1 MQAHVRV
8 KVVSGLHLKEF
19 PKVTGVF
26 VKVSLTPGSDS
37 FRTKPINR
45 EDIRSR
51 ADFSNDT
58 LTFAVKEKDIPKLV
72 LQFVLYM
79 KLKPDPISFAFLS
92 LPLGV
97 CSPGS
102 RVEGKFAFT
111 CESFYTEGVKGC
123 IEVHIATDPRKRPFS
138 DEKRPID
145 MSIIQQFIQ
154 DQGAGKVS
162 VAGTRDSRLPSQEMV
177 DAVEAALATAP
188 PEMWNYFLDMQ
199 FLKDGLRY
207 FRAPGAPPA

>member
-8 KVVSGLHLKEF
+8 KVVSGISLKDF
-19 PKVTGVF
+19 PKVTGVY
-26 VKVSLTPGSDS
+26 VKMSLSSGSES
-37 FRTKPINR
+37 LQTKPVSR
-45 EDIRSR
+45 EDVRSR

-58 LTFAVKEKDIPKLV
+58 LTFAVKEKEIPKLV

-79 KLKPDPISFAFLS
+79 KLKPDPLSFAFLS
-92 LPLGV
+92 LPLRI
-97 CSPGS
+97 CAPGS

-111 CESFYTEGVKGC
+111 CESFYKEAVKGFVE
-123 IEVHIATDPRKRPFS
+123 IHIATDSKRRPFS

-145 MSIIQQFIQ
+145 MSVIQQFLQ
-154 DQGAGKVS
+154 EHRTGKAAAG
-162 VAGTRDSRLPSQEMV
+162 GTRDARLPPQEMI

-188 PEMWNYFLDMQ
+188 PEIWNFFLDMQ

-207 FRAPGAPPA
+207 FRAPGAPPG